1 MSKNKPVVVIGLMGS
16 GKTTVALLLAQAL
29 DLPMSD
35 SDPWLREHCGASAA
49 EIAAQDVGNL
59 HALEARHV
67 LEALR
72 TPQVIAAAASV
83 VENPEVRQAL
93 KGALV
98 VWLDAPDEVLKAR
111 MKSGTHR
118 PHFDPAAM
126 RARREPYFRE
136 IADVRVDV
144 AENKPEEV
152 VARILAL

>member
-1 MSKNKPVVVIGLMGS
+1 MIGLMGS

-49 EIAAQDVGNL
+49 ELAAQDVGNL
-59 HALEARHV
+59 HALESRHV

-118 PHFDPAAM
+118 PLFDPAAM

>member
-35 SDPWLREHCGASAA
+35 SDPWLREHYGASAA
-49 EIAAQDVGNL
+49 ELAADVGRL
-59 HALEARHV
+59 HALEAAHV
-67 LEALR
+67 LEALQ

-93 KGALV
+93 RKALV
-98 VWLDAPDEVLKAR
+98 VWLDAPDSVLKER

-118 PHFDPAAM
+118 PGFDPSAM

-136 IADVRVDV
+136 VADLKVDV
-144 AENKPEEV
+144 SVNKPEEV